1 MQFASEPVD
10 VDDYHAAVELF
21 FERGWTDGL
30 AIVPP
35 TEDLVEAMIRASD
48 REPHEEIGEIPPVQG
63 IATIEKLAVNSVMA
77 GCRPEY
83 FPIVIAAVEAML
95 EPEHNL
101 NGVQTTTHCCVPL
114 VIVNGPI
121 ATQLKFNAS
130 DGVFGNGF
138 RANGTVGRAIR
149 LILWNLGGNIP
160 GEVDKSTQAHPGKW
174 SFCVAEKEDAS
185 PWQPFHVERG
195 IETGKNAVTVFSC
208 EAPHSVLCYGT
219 VKQMLASLVSSLST
233 LGSNNV
239 QAMGETL
246 VVLNPWQAR
255 QFHKEGWSKPEIRV
269 YLWEHARCRLG
280 SIREV
285 DALGI
290 ADQFWPS
297 WVEKENDDYLVP
309 ITERPRNIHIVV
321 AGGETYFAALCPG
334 WGGLGG
340 FAVTKEIRQT
350 QEV

>member
-1 MQFASEPVD
+1 MRFTSEQID

-35 TEDLVEAMIRASD
+35 TEELVAATIAASGH
-48 REPHEEIGEIPPVQG
+48 EPHEELGEIPPAQG
-63 IATIEKLAVNSVMA
+63 IATIEKLAINSVMA

-83 FPIVIAAVEAML
+83 FPVIIAAVEAML

-101 NGVQTTTHCCVPL
+101 NGVQTTTHCCAPL
-114 VIVNGPI
+114 TIVHGPI
-121 ATQLKFNAS
+121 AIQLKLNAS

-138 RANGTVGRAIR
+138 RANGTIGRAIR

-174 SFCVAEKEDAS
+174 SFCIAEKEEAN
-185 PWQPFHVERG
+185 PWEPLHVERG
-195 IETGKNAVTVFSC
+195 VEAGKNAVTVFSC

-219 VKQMLASLVSSLST
+219 VKQMLASLVSSLSG

-255 QFHKEGWSKPEIRV
+255 QFHREGWSKPEIRV
-269 YLWEHARCRLG
+269 YLWEHARARLG
-280 SIREV
+280 DIRAV

-290 ADQFWPS
+290 SDQFWPS
-297 WVEKENDDYLVP
+297 WVEKDNDDYRVP

-321 AGGETYFAALCPG
+321 AGGETYFAAICPG

-340 FAVTKEIRQT
+340 FAVTKEIRQI
-350 QEV
+350 Q

>member
-1 MQFASEPVD
+1 MEFRAEAID
-10 VDDYHAAVELF
+10 VADYHAAVELF

-35 TEDLVEAMIRASD
+35 TEELVERMVRASG
-48 REPHEEIGEIPPVQG
+48 RRPEEEIGEIPPAQG
-63 IATIEKLAVNSVMA
+63 IATIEKLAINSVMA
-77 GCRPEY
+77 GCRPAY
-83 FPIVIAAVEAML
+83 FPIVLAAVEAML

-101 NGVQTTTHCCVPL
+101 NGVQTTTHSCVPL
-114 VIVNGPI
+114 VIVHGPI
-121 ATQLKFNAS
+121 AQQLGFNAG
-130 DGVFGNGF
+130 DGVFGSGF

-174 SFCVAEKEDAS
+174 SYCIAEHEAAS
-185 PWQPFHVERG
+185 PWEPFPVERG
-195 IETGKNAVTVFSC
+195 IPTGSNAVTVFSC

-219 VKQMLASLVSSLST
+219 VKQMLTSLVSALSS

-239 QAMGETL
+239 HAMGESL

-255 QFHKEGWSKPEIRV
+255 QFEAEGWSKVEIRV
-269 YLWEHARCRLG
+269 YLWEHVRARLAQ
-280 SIREV
+280 IKAV

-290 ADQFWPS
+290 AGQFWPK
-297 WVEKENDDYLVP
+297 WVEQDNDDYPVP
-309 ITERPRNIHIVV
+309 IAARPRDIHIMV
-321 AGGETYFAALCPG
+321 AGGDTYFAAVCPG

-340 FAVTKEIRQT
+340 FAVTREIT
-350 QEV
+350 SA

>member
-1 MQFASEPVD
+1 MDFTAEAID
-10 VDDYHAAVELF
+10 VADYHAAVELF

-35 TEDLVEAMIRASD
+35 TEELVERMVRASG
-48 REPHEEIGEIPPVQG
+48 RRPEEEIGEIPPAQG
-63 IATIEKLAVNSVMA
+63 IATIEKLAINSVMA

-83 FPIVIAAVEAML
+83 FPIVLTAVEALL

-101 NGVQTTTHCCVPL
+101 NGVQTTTHSCVPL
-114 VIVNGPI
+114 VIVHGPI
-121 ATQLKFNAS
+121 AQQLGFNAG
-130 DGVFGNGF
+130 DGVFGSGF

-174 SFCVAEKEDAS
+174 SYCVAEHEAAS
-185 PWQPFHVERG
+185 PWEPFPIERDIPVG
-195 IETGKNAVTVFSC
+195 RNAVTVFSC

-219 VKQMLASLVSSLST
+219 VKQMLTSLVSALSS

-239 QAMGETL
+239 HAMGETL

-255 QFHKEGWSKPEIRV
+255 QFEAEGWSKVEIRV
-269 YLWEHARCRLG
+269 HLWEHVRARLG
-280 SIREV
+280 QIKAV

-290 ADQFWPS
+290 AGQFWPK
-297 WVEKENDDYLVP
+297 WVDQDNDDYPVP
-309 ITERPRNIHIVV
+309 IAARPRDIHIIV
-321 AGGETYFAALCPG
+321 AGGDTYFAAVCPG

-340 FAVTKEIRQT
+340 FAVTKEIT
-350 QEV
+350 P

>member
-1 MQFASEPVD
+1 MDFTAEAID
-10 VDDYHAAVELF
+10 VADYHAAVELF

-35 TEDLVEAMIRASD
+35 TEELVERMVRASG
-48 REPHEEIGEIPPVQG
+48 RRPEEEIGEIPPAQG
-63 IATIEKLAVNSVMA
+63 IATIEKLAINSVMA

-83 FPIVIAAVEAML
+83 FPIVLTAVEALL

-101 NGVQTTTHCCVPL
+101 NGVQTTTHSCVPL
-114 VIVNGPI
+114 VIVHGPI
-121 ATQLKFNAS
+121 AQQLGFNAG
-130 DGVFGNGF
+130 DGVFGSGF

-174 SFCVAEKEDAS
+174 SYCVAEHEAAS
-185 PWQPFHVERG
+185 PWEPFPIERDIPAG
-195 IETGKNAVTVFSC
+195 RNAVTVFSC

-219 VKQMLASLVSSLST
+219 VKQMLTSLVSALSS

-239 QAMGETL
+239 HAMGETL

-255 QFHKEGWSKPEIRV
+255 QFEAEGWSKVEIRV
-269 YLWEHARCRLG
+269 YLWEHVRARLG
-280 SIREV
+280 QIKAV

-290 ADQFWPS
+290 AGQFWPK
-297 WVEKENDDYLVP
+297 WVDQDNDDYPVP
-309 ITERPRNIHIVV
+309 IAARPRDIHIIV
-321 AGGETYFAALCPG
+321 AGGDTYFAAVCPG

-340 FAVTKEIRQT
+340 FAVTKEIT
-350 QEV
+350 P

>member
-1 MQFASEPVD
+1 MDFTAEAID
-10 VDDYHAAVELF
+10 VADYHAAVELF

-35 TEDLVEAMIRASD
+35 TEELVERMVRASG
-48 REPHEEIGEIPPVQG
+48 RRPEEEIGEIPPAQG
-63 IATIEKLAVNSVMA
+63 IATIEKLAINSVMA

-83 FPIVIAAVEAML
+83 FPIVLTAVEALL

-101 NGVQTTTHCCVPL
+101 NGVQTTTHSCVPL
-114 VIVNGPI
+114 VIVHGPI
-121 ATQLKFNAS
+121 AQQLGFNAG
-130 DGVFGNGF
+130 DGVFGSGF

-174 SFCVAEKEDAS
+174 SYCVAEHEAAS
-185 PWQPFHVERG
+185 PWEPFPIERDIPAG
-195 IETGKNAVTVFSC
+195 RNAVTVFSC

-219 VKQMLASLVSSLST
+219 VKQMLTSLVSALSS

-239 QAMGETL
+239 HAMGETL

-255 QFHKEGWSKPEIRV
+255 QFEAEGWSKVEIRI
-269 YLWEHARCRLG
+269 YLWEHVRARLG
-280 SIREV
+280 QIKAV

-290 ADQFWPS
+290 AGQFWPK
-297 WVEKENDDYLVP
+297 WVDQDNDDYPVP
-309 ITERPRNIHIVV
+309 IAARPRDIHIIV
-321 AGGETYFAALCPG
+321 AGGDTYFAAVCPG

-340 FAVTKEIRQT
+340 FAVTKEIT
-350 QEV
+350 P

>member
-1 MQFASEPVD
+1 MEFRAEAID
-10 VDDYHAAVELF
+10 VADYHAAVELF

-35 TEDLVEAMIRASD
+35 TEELVERMVRASG
-48 REPHEEIGEIPPVQG
+48 RRPEEEIGEIPPAQG
-63 IATIEKLAVNSVMA
+63 IATVEKLAINSVMA
-77 GCRPEY
+77 GCRPAY
-83 FPIVIAAVEAML
+83 FPIVLAAVEAML

-101 NGVQTTTHCCVPL
+101 NGVQTTTHSCVPL
-114 VIVNGPI
+114 VIVHGPI
-121 ATQLKFNAS
+121 AQQLGFNAG
-130 DGVFGNGF
+130 DGVFGSGF

-174 SFCVAEKEDAS
+174 SYCIAEHEAAS
-185 PWQPFHVERG
+185 PWEPFTAERG
-195 IETGKNAVTVFSC
+195 IPAGRNAVTVFSC

-219 VKQMLASLVSSLST
+219 VKQMLSCLVSALSS

-239 QAMGETL
+239 HAMGESL

-255 QFHKEGWSKPEIRV
+255 QFEAEGWSKVEIRV
-269 YLWEHARCRLG
+269 YLWEHVRTRLAQ
-280 SIREV
+280 IKAV

-290 ADQFWPS
+290 AGQFWPK
-297 WVEKENDDYLVP
+297 WVEQDNDDYPVP
-309 ITERPRNIHIVV
+309 IAARPRDIHIMV
-321 AGGETYFAALCPG
+321 AGGDTYFAAVCPG

-340 FAVTKEIRQT
+340 FAVTKEIT
-350 QEV
+350 SA

>member
-1 MQFASEPVD
+1 MRFTSEQID

-35 TEDLVEAMIRASD
+35 TEELVAAMIAASG
-48 REPHEEIGEIPPVQG
+48 REPHEELGEIPPAQG
-63 IATIEKLAVNSVMA
+63 IATIEKLAINSVMA

-83 FPIVIAAVEAML
+83 FPVIIAAVEAL
-95 EPEHNL
+95 LAPEHNL

-114 VIVNGPI
+114 TIVHGPI
-121 ATQLKFNAS
+121 ATQLRLNAG
-130 DGVFGNGF
+130 DGVFGSGF
-138 RANGTVGRAIR
+138 RANGTIGRAIR

-174 SFCVAEKEDAS
+174 SFCIAEMEGAN
-185 PWQPFHVERG
+185 PWEPLHVERG
-195 IETGKNAVTVFSC
+195 IAAGKNAVTVFSC

-219 VKQMLASLVSSLST
+219 VKQMLASLVSSLGS

-255 QFHKEGWSKPEIRV
+255 QFQREGWSKPEIRV
-269 YLWEHARCRLG
+269 YLWEHARARLG
-280 SIREV
+280 DIREV

-297 WVEKENDDYLVP
+297 WVEKDNDDYRVP
-309 ITERPRNIHIVV
+309 IAERPRNIHIVV
-321 AGGETYFAALCPG
+321 AGGETYFAAICPG

-340 FAVTKEIRQT
+340 FAVTKEIQHS
-350 QEV
+350 Q

>member
-1 MQFASEPVD
+1 MEFTSDVVD
-10 VDDYHAAVELF
+10 VANYHAAVEVF

-30 AIVPP
+30 AVVPP
-35 TEDLVEAMIRASD
+35 TVELVEEMISGSGRD
-48 REPHEEIGEIPPVQG
+48 PQEEIGEIPPAQG

-83 FPIVIAAVEAML
+83 FPVIVAAVEAML

-101 NGVQTTTHCCVPL
+101 NGVQTTTHSCVPL
-114 VIVNGPI
+114 AIVNGPI
-121 ATQLKFNAS
+121 TTNLGLNAS
-130 DGVFGNGF
+130 DGVFGSGF
-138 RANGTVGRAIR
+138 RANGTIGRAIR
-149 LILWNLGGNIP
+149 LILWNLGGNVP

-174 SFCVAEKEDAS
+174 TFCIAENEEDS
-185 PWQPFHVERG
+185 PWEPFHAEHGVES
-195 IETGKNAVTVFSC
+195 GKNAVTMFSC

-219 VKQMLASLVSSLST
+219 VKQMLSSLTSSLAV

-269 YLWEHARCRLG
+269 YLWEQARARLG
-280 SIREV
+280 DIREV

-297 WVEKENDDYLVP
+297 WVEKDNDDYLVP
-309 ITERPRNIHIVV
+309 ITERPRNIHIIV
-321 AGGETYFAALCPG
+321 AGGKTYFAAVCPG

-340 FAVTKEIRQT
+340 FAVTREIQ
-350 QEV
+350 

>member
-1 MQFASEPVD
+1 MEFTSDVVD
-10 VDDYHAAVELF
+10 VANYHAAVEVF

-30 AIVPP
+30 AVVPP
-35 TEDLVEAMIRASD
+35 TVELVEEMISGSGRD
-48 REPHEEIGEIPPVQG
+48 PQEEIGEIPPAQG

-83 FPIVIAAVEAML
+83 FPVIAAAVEAML

-101 NGVQTTTHCCVPL
+101 NGVQTTTHSCVPL
-114 VIVNGPI
+114 AIVNGPI
-121 ATQLKFNAS
+121 TTNLGLNAS
-130 DGVFGNGF
+130 DGVFGSGF
-138 RANGTVGRAIR
+138 RANGTIGRAIR
-149 LILWNLGGNIP
+149 LILWNLGGNVP

-174 SFCVAEKEDAS
+174 TFCIAENEEDS
-185 PWQPFHVERG
+185 PWEPFHAEHGVES
-195 IETGKNAVTVFSC
+195 GKNAVTMFSC

-219 VKQMLASLVSSLST
+219 VKQMLSSLTSSLAV

-269 YLWEHARCRLG
+269 YLWEQARARLG
-280 SIREV
+280 DIREV

-297 WVEKENDDYLVP
+297 WVEKDNDDYLVP
-309 ITERPRNIHIVV
+309 ITERPRNIHIIV
-321 AGGETYFAALCPG
+321 AGGETYFAAVCPG

-340 FAVTKEIRQT
+340 FAVTKEIQ
-350 QEV
+350 

>member
-1 MQFASEPVD
+1 MRFLSETID
-10 VDDYHAAVELF
+10 VPDYHAAVELF

-35 TEDLVEAMIRASD
+35 TEALVEAMVRASG
-48 REPHEEIGEIPPVQG
+48 REPHEEIGEIPPVLG

-83 FPIVIAAVEAML
+83 FPITLAAVEAML

-121 ATQLKFNAS
+121 VTELNFNAS

-149 LILWNLGGNIP
+149 LILWNLGGNVP

-174 SFCVAEKEDAS
+174 SYCIAEQEDAN
-185 PWQPFHVERG
+185 PWEPLHVERG
-195 IETGKNAVTVFSC
+195 IAPGKNAVTVFSC

-219 VKQMLASLVSSLST
+219 VKQMLASLVSSLTS

-239 QAMGETL
+239 HAMGETL

-255 QFHKEGWSKPEIRV
+255 QFHREGWSKQDIKM
-269 YLWEHARCRLG
+269 YLWEQARTPVGR
-280 SIREV
+280 IKAA
-285 DALGI
+285 DAIGMGG
-290 ADQFWPS
+290 QFWPK
-297 WVEKENDDYLVP
+297 WVDVDDPHFLVP
-309 ITERPRNIHIVV
+309 ITARPEDIHLMV
-321 AGGETYFAALCPG
+321 AGGDTYFAAVCPG

-340 FAVTKEIRQT
+340 FAVTKEIRRY
-350 QEV
+350 

>member
-1 MQFASEPVD
+1 MDFTAEAID
-10 VDDYHAAVELF
+10 VADYHAAVELF

-35 TEDLVEAMIRASD
+35 TEELVERMVRASG
-48 REPHEEIGEIPPVQG
+48 RRPEEEIGEIPPAQG
-63 IATIEKLAVNSVMA
+63 IATIEKLAINSVMA

-83 FPIVIAAVEAML
+83 FPIVLTAVEALL

-101 NGVQTTTHCCVPL
+101 NGVQTTTHSCVPL
-114 VIVNGPI
+114 VIVHGPI
-121 ATQLKFNAS
+121 AQQLGFNAG
-130 DGVFGNGF
+130 DGVFGSGF

-149 LILWNLGGNIP
+149 LILWNLGGSIP

-174 SFCVAEKEDAS
+174 SYCVAEHEAAS
-185 PWQPFHVERG
+185 PWEPFPVERD
-195 IETGKNAVTVFSC
+195 IPTGRNAVTVFSC

-219 VKQMLASLVSSLST
+219 VKQMLTSLVSALSS

-239 QAMGETL
+239 HAMGETL

-255 QFHKEGWSKPEIRV
+255 QFEAEGWSKVEIRV
-269 YLWEHARCRLG
+269 YLWEHVRARLG
-280 SIREV
+280 QIKAV

-290 ADQFWPS
+290 AGQFWPK
-297 WVEKENDDYLVP
+297 WVDQDNDDYPVP
-309 ITERPRNIHIVV
+309 IAARPRDIHIIV
-321 AGGETYFAALCPG
+321 AGGDTYFAAVCPG

-340 FAVTKEIRQT
+340 FAVTKEIT
-350 QEV
+350 P

>member
-1 MQFASEPVD
+1 MRFHAEAIEVT
-10 VDDYHAAVELF
+10 DYHAAVELF
-21 FERGWTDGL
+21 FARGWTDGL
-30 AIVPP
+30 AVVPP
-35 TEDLVEAMIRASD
+35 TEELVEAMIHASG
-48 REPHEEIGEIPPVQG
+48 REPDEELGEIPPAQG
-63 IATIEKLAVNSVMA
+63 IATIEKLAINSVMA

-83 FPIVIAAVEAML
+83 FPIVIAAIEAML

-121 ATQLKFNAS
+121 ATALQFNAG
-130 DGVFGNGF
+130 DGVFGSGF
-138 RANGTVGRAIR
+138 RPNGTVGRAVR

-174 SFCVAEKEDAS
+174 SFCIAEKEEAN
-185 PWQPFHVERG
+185 PWEPLHVERG
-195 IETGKNAVTVFSC
+195 LDKETSAVTVFSC

-219 VKQMLASLVSSLST
+219 AKQMLATLVSSLST

-239 QAMGETL
+239 HAMGETL

-255 QFHKEGWSKPEIRV
+255 QFQQEGWSKQDIKM
-269 YLWEHARCRLG
+269 YLWQHARTPVGR
-280 SIREV
+280 IKAV

-290 ADQFWPS
+290 VGQFWPK
-297 WVEKENDDYLVP
+297 WVDGNDENFLVP
-309 ITERPRNIHIVV
+309 LTARPEDIHLVV
-321 AGGETYFAALCPG
+321 AGGDTYFAAICPG

-340 FAVTKEIRQT
+340 FAVTKAVPQKNS
-350 QEV
+350 V

>member
-1 MQFASEPVD
+1 MEFTSDVVD
-10 VDDYHAAVELF
+10 VANYHAAVEVF

-35 TEDLVEAMIRASD
+35 TVELVEQMINGSRRD
-48 REPHEEIGEIPPVQG
+48 PQEEIGEIPPAQG

-83 FPIVIAAVEAML
+83 FPVILAAVEAML

-101 NGVQTTTHCCVPL
+101 NGVQTTTHSCVPL
-114 VIVNGPI
+114 AIVNGP
-121 ATQLKFNAS
+121 TTTELGLNS
-130 DGVFGNGF
+130 RDGVFGNGF
-138 RANGTVGRAIR
+138 RANGTIGRAIR
-149 LILWNLGGNIP
+149 LILWNLGGNVP

-174 SFCVAEKEDAS
+174 TFCIAENEEDS
-185 PWQPFHVERG
+185 PWEPFHAEHG
-195 IETGKNAVTVFSC
+195 FESGKNAVTMFSC

-219 VKQMLASLVSSLST
+219 AKQMLGSLTSSLAV

-246 VVLNPWQAR
+246 VVLNPWQAS

-269 YLWEHARCRLG
+269 YLWEHARARLG
-280 SIREV
+280 DVRKV

-297 WVEKENDDYLVP
+297 WVEKDNDDYMVP
-309 ITERPRNIHIVV
+309 ITERPRNIHIIV
-321 AGGETYFAALCPG
+321 AGGKTYFAAVCPG

-340 FAVTKEIRQT
+340 FAVTREIQ
-350 QEV
+350 